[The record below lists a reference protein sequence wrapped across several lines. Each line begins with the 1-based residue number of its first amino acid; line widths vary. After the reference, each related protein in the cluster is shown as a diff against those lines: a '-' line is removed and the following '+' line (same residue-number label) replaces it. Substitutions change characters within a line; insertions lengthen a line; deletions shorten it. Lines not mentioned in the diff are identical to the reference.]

1 MGKAGMP
8 MGLSSVFVFFFFL
21 TVLLHMQLASR
32 NKLKFRA
39 FELKDGKLIT
49 QA

>member
-8 MGLSSVFVFFFFL
+8 MGLSSVFFFFFL